1 MAPADPRTRS
11 SLFPSSEHVERFLT
25 MESRLATSAKT
36 RPLESA
42 AANAAA
48 TGSGSPMPVDSTR
61 MCSNRPCAASAATS
75 CAMWGLGFRAPP
87 VQCGNHEV
95 LHKTPTPD
103 ERHSAGA
110 STTRRQSAP
119 APQTPQS
126 SALTRKQHCRTRGQQ
141 MRQPWLSCTRP
152 EPADPSSAFSSLSS
166 VQGGVVEFKQ
176 GAKPAPR

>member
-1 MAPADPRTRS
+1 MSILHGTDLAPAIYLPAHTCA

-48 TGSGSPMPVDSTR
+48 TGSGSPMPVDSTT

-75 CAMWGLGFRAPP
+75 CAMGLGFRVPP

-95 LHKTPTPD
+95 LHKVPTPD
-103 ERHSAGA
+103 ERHGAGA

-119 APQTPQS
+119 APQTPPS
-126 SALTRKQHCRTRGQQ
+126 PALMRKQHCRKHGQQ
-141 MRQPWLSCTRP
+141 MRQPRLSSNRP
-152 EPADPSSAFSSLSS
+152 DPADPSTLVFKLSKGS
-166 VQGGVVEFKQ
+166 C
-176 GAKPAPR
+176 